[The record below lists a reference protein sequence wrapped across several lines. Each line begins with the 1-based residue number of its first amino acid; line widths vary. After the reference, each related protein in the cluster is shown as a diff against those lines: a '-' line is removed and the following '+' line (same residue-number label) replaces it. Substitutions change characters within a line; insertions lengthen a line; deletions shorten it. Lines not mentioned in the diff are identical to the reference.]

1 MELHAHGSKSRAG
14 YRRKMEKKEGRE
26 RERKKRRVEILSNGG
41 GRGEREKCERRR
53 GRMARGFGARRNGG
67 RILTANSFPF
77 PL

>member
-26 RERKKRRVEILSNGG
+26 REKGKKGAWKFCRTEEGK
-41 GRGEREKCERRR
+41 REKCERRR
-53 GRMARGFGARRNGG
+53 GRVARGFGARRNGE

>member
-41 GRGEREKCERRR
+41 GRGEREKCERRVGGGWR
-53 GRMARGFGARRNGG
+53 AVSARGETVEEF
-67 RILTANSFPF
+67 
-77 PL
+77 